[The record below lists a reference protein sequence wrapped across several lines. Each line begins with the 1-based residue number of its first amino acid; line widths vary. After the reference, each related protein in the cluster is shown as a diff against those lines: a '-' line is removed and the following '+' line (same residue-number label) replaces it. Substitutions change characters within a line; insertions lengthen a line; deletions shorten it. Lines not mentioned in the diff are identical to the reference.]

1 MDNPPRKTAPP
12 PAVAG
17 APPAND
23 NPVAGPVVISQLF
36 VSFISSA
43 LVLAID
49 LGVPLTEAQK
59 ADILTLVVTGWAF
72 VSTAIVLWRA
82 ARRPR
87 GGRDA

>member
-1 MDNPPRKTAPP
+1 MDDPPRRTAAPS
-12 PAVAG
+12 PASDASS
-17 APPAND
+17 ADD
-23 NPVAGPVVISQLF
+23 NRVAGPVLIGQLF

-72 VSTAIVLWRA
+72 VSTAVVLWRA

-87 GGRDA
+87 AGRDA